1 MATHPP
7 PYLLIG
13 YLYKR
18 DCLFS
23 RSETNCLVKGIQG
36 GWHSAERST
45 WEAGS
50 RSDECPNTV
59 SPGTCM
65 PHLHMCR
72 CQLVLSVSRQT
83 RYLS

>member
-50 RSDECPNTV
+50 RSYECF
-59 SPGTCM
+59 
-65 PHLHMCR
+65 PHRLPWDVHAPPAHMQVPIR
-72 CQLVLSVSRQT
+72 LE
-83 RYLS
+83 